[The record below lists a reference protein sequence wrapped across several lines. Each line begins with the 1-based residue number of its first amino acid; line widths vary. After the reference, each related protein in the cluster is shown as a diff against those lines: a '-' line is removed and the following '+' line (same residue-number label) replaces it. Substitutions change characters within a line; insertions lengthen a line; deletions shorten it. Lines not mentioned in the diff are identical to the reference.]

1 MHYDEALFW
10 GGCAVM
16 GALSNLLLSVIMLC
30 FVSVAAADQRSD
42 PREQAMSDVLDAW
55 REGRF
60 EQLYD
65 ALSHR
70 TGMTR
75 ERFVQTMQDVEV
87 KPACCF
93 NKLSGFRLISEKQTT
108 AKVFAKLG
116 MEGGPGSNV
125 SQSRE
130 FTLDHEEGRWKM
142 RLTDVKSLSG
152 VTKKKSRAVRLKKN
166 SVH

>member
-1 MHYDEALFW
+1 MPPLFRLF
-10 GGCAVM
+10 
-16 GALSNLLLSVIMLC
+16 LSLILLC
-30 FVSVAAADQRSD
+30 CVSVAAADQRND
-42 PREQAMSDVLDAW
+42 PREQALSDALDLW

-65 ALSHR
+65 SLSHR
-70 TGMTR
+70 TGLTR
-75 ERFVQTMQDVEV
+75 ERFVQTMKDAEI

-93 NKLSGFRLISEKQTT
+93 HKLNDFRLISEKLTT

-116 MEGGPGSNV
+116 MEGSPGTDE

-142 RLTDVKSLSG
+142 RMADIKKLAGIK
-152 VTKKKSRAVRLKKN
+152 KKKSHATRIKKQ
-166 SVH
+166 